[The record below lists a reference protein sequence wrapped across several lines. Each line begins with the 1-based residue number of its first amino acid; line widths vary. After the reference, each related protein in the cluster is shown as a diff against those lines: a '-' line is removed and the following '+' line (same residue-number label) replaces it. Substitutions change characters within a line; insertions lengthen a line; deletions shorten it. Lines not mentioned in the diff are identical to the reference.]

1 MAVNLIKAIAYL
13 LLNAVQVYT
22 LLRATRNGFSRAYA

>member
-1 MAVNLIKAIAYL
+1 MVISLIKAIAYL

-22 LLRATRNGFSRAYA
+22 LLRSTRAGFARAYA

>member
-22 LLRATRNGFSRAYA
+22 LLRSTRNGFRRAYV